1 MKEKAFET
9 KVSLVIQSHLS
20 DAIIKSNHLTLIE
33 EVQEHLYFVKYL
45 VANFPNT
52 NKKIDVDVLYDQWK
66 TCYLSIPTKTNI

>member
-33 EVQEHLYFVKYL
+33 EAQEHLYFVKYL
-45 VANFPNT
+45 VTNFPNT

>member
-1 MKEKAFET
+1 MKEKAFKT

-33 EVQEHLYFVKYL
+33 EAQEHLYFVKYL